1 MANNYDA
8 IINGVEFAIDYGL
21 QVSDEDWNAYQK
33 AIKMR
38 KRKEKQQMEEDEKQ
52 NKAGNILLL
61 ALFLQNFWMKNIQK
75 I

>member
-21 QVSDEDWNAYQK
+21 QISDEDWNAYQK

-38 KRKEKQQMEEDEKQ
+38 KRKEKQKMEEEE
-52 NKAGNILLL
+52 N
-61 ALFLQNFWMKNIQK
+61 
-75 I
+75 

>member
-8 IINGVEFAIDYGL
+8 IINGVELAIDYGL

-38 KRKEKQQMEEDEKQ
+38 KRKEKQQMEEDEK
-52 NKAGNILLL
+52 
-61 ALFLQNFWMKNIQK
+61 
-75 I
+75 

>member
-38 KRKEKQQMEEDEKQ
+38 KRKEKQQMEEDKKQ